1 MKDKV
6 NDLCE
11 RIKNQTFSLNLEGY
25 NKKEVDDFMQLIFAN
40 LIDEQSQKEALTV
53 ELEKYKELYQKE
65 ILKNQMLEEENN
77 RLSKEVEK
85 IYE

>member
-1 MKDKV
+1 MNNKV

-11 RIKNQTFSLNLEGY
+11 KIKSQTFSLNLEGY

-40 LIDEQSQKEALTV
+40 LIDEQSQKESLVAEV
-53 ELEKYKELYQKE
+53 EKYKELYKE
-65 ILKNQMLEEENN
+65 ELVKNQMLEREND

>member
-6 NDLCE
+6 NDLCD

-65 ILKNQMLEEENN
+65 LLKIQMLEEENN

>member
-1 MKDKV
+1 MNNKA

-11 RIKNQTFSLNLEGY
+11 LIKNQKFHMNLEGY
-25 NKKEVDDFMQLIFAN
+25 NKREVDDFLQLIFAN
-40 LIDEQSQKEALTV
+40 LIDEQSQKENLAN
-53 ELEKYKELYQKE
+53 ELSKYKELYQKE
-65 ILKNQMLEEENN
+65 VIKNQMLEEENN